1 VLVAGIGGYG
11 EPVRSLEVA
20 DPRALR
26 DDELL
31 VEVRAAGVGNW
42 DEFVRTDDW
51 DVGAKPPMALGVAA
65 AGVVTAVGDEV
76 SGWATG
82 DELLTHPLPLRDQG
96 TWAPYLIAP
105 AALVARKPAGVGWEA
120 AGAFPV
126 PALTAEQVI
135 VDTLSIAEGDRL
147 LVHGAAG
154 VTGRLLVS
162 RGALAGAEVTAT
174 ASAAHH
180 EKLRALGAR
189 HVFDYHDRDW
199 PERVRALNGG
209 AGVDAAA
216 NAAPNAAAAAL
227 TTVRD
232 GGRLATITSDPPD
245 AERAIAISEV
255 YVRPDGAQLQALV
268 ELFAEGKLSLEVGS
282 AFGIR
287 DAAAAL
293 AAAVAGHRGAAVVL
307 SL

>member
-1 VLVAGIGGYG
+1 VRVAGVSAYG
-11 EPVRSLEVA
+11 EPVRLLELA

-31 VEVRAAGVGNW
+31 IEVRAAGVANW
-42 DEFVRTDDW
+42 DEFVRTDGW

-76 SGWATG
+76 SSWATG
-82 DELLTHPLPLRDQG
+82 DDVLTHPLPLREQG
-96 TWAPYLIAP
+96 TWAPYLIAS
-105 AALVARKPAGVGWEA
+105 AGVVARKPASVGWEA

-135 VDTLSIAEGDRL
+135 VDTLAIADGERL
-147 LVHGAAG
+147 LVNGAAG

-162 RGALAGAEVTAT
+162 RGALTGAEVIAT

-180 EKLRALGAR
+180 DKLRELGAA
-189 HVFDYHDRDW
+189 HVFDYHDQSW
-199 PERVRALNGG
+199 PEQVRQLTGG
-209 AGVDAAA
+209 GVDATA
-216 NAAPNAAAAAL
+216 NAAPGAEATAL

-245 AERAIAISEV
+245 AERGIAISQV
-255 YVRPDGAQLQALV
+255 YVAPNGAQLQALV
-268 ELFAEGKLSLEVGS
+268 ELLAEGKLSLDVGS
-282 AFGIR
+282 TFAIG

-293 AAAVAGHRGAAVVL
+293 ADAVAGHGGSAVVL